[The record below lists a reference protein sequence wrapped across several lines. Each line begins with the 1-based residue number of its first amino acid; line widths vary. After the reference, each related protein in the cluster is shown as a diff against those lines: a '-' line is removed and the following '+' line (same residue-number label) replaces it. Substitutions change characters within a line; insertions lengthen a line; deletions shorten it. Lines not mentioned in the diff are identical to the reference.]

1 MHQDTDSFRNLFS
14 SERVS
19 DKAEDRLEMKAGA
32 KRSLSLLPQK
42 EAVKIDLE
50 TFKQETKPLAKIW
63 CVKMEDDANQPDEL
77 NSQFRVMKTCLKARY
92 RPSDLLRAQRNDRM
106 RNSLKIWIENGAQDK
121 GYLEEDSYC
130 FYGQCYMQKE
140 GRLYLNK
147 HGIVACKKREKDK
160 ALYKNNAIVLPQ
172 LYQTE
177 LLFRSHVQ
185 MGHQGVDKV

>member
-63 CVKMEDDANQPDEL
+63 CVKMEDDTNQPDEL

-92 RPSDLLRAQRNDRM
+92 RPSDLLRGAQEGH
-106 RNSLKIWIENGAQDK
+106 IENGAQDK

-147 HGIVACKKREKDK
+147 HGIVACKKKRKG
-160 ALYKNNAIVLPQ
+160 Q
-172 LYQTE
+172 
-177 LLFRSHVQ
+177 SSVQ
-185 MGHQGVDKV
+185 K